1 LVGPGPHERGPV
13 QSTLK
18 LSPETLRSLGSM
30 EGAYVLPIV
39 ERQKR
44 GPAAPAPSKKLNPWP
59 GWAVA
64 AAVTAIAYAIHY
76 LPFPP
81 FRVEGASGV
90 RRPVSAAILAIFA
103 GALAAGILPL
113 SNAAS
118 RQIFEGAKH
127 AVRRTIPL
135 TIVLTG
141 ATLSFANATAVG
153 FRACAVIIAT
163 MTAAMASAWIFGK
176 MFGVWP
182 RTALLIGAGTAICG
196 NSAIVAV
203 APLIDAEDRDLMLS
217 MGAINVLGLALMF
230 VSPFIGGAI
239 GFDDNGY
246 GVWAGSTIHA
256 VPQAVAAGFAF
267 SEKAGGVATL
277 VKLVRVAL
285 LAPLLLVLAFGYA
298 RSRQGKDKAGVTV
311 HYGRLVPPFLWGF
324 FGLFLLNSLRLL
336 PVLQFQSGYSVNL
349 AEVLAEAG
357 NITLALSMAAMGL
370 EINLKMFVK
379 VGGAA
384 VAVGAAASITAC
396 VVSWVMIR
404 ALL

>member
-1 LVGPGPHERGPV
+1 V
-13 QSTLK
+13 QPTLK

-39 ERQKR
+39 EREKR
-44 GPAAPAPSKKLNPWP
+44 GRAAPAPPEKLNPWP

-64 AAVTAIAYAIHY
+64 AAVAALAYAIHY

-103 GALAAGILPL
+103 GALASGVLPL
-113 SNAAS
+113 SKKAS
-118 RQIFEGAKH
+118 RQILEGAKH

-141 ATLSFANATAVG
+141 ATLSFANATSVG
-153 FRACAVIIAT
+153 FRACAIIVGT

-176 MFGVWP
+176 LFGVWP
-182 RTALLIGAGTAICG
+182 RTAVLIGAGTAICG

-230 VSPFIGGAI
+230 VSPFVGGAI

-298 RSRQGKDKAGVTV
+298 RSRQGKEKAGVTV

-357 NITLALSMAAMGL
+357 NISLALSMAAMGL

-384 VAVGAAASITAC
+384 VAVGAAASVTAC

>member
-1 LVGPGPHERGPV
+1 MSGPV
-13 QSTLK
+13 QPTLK
-18 LSPETLRSLGSM
+18 LSPEALRSLGSM
-30 EGAYVLPIV
+30 EGAYVLPLV
-39 ERQKR
+39 EKKAARV
-44 GPAAPAPSKKLNPWP
+44 APAPVPKLNPWP

-64 AAVTAIAYAIHY
+64 AAVAAIAYAIHY
-76 LPFPP
+76 LPFAP
-81 FRVEGASGV
+81 FRVVGASGIV

-103 GALAAGILPL
+103 GALAASVLPL
-113 SNAAS
+113 KKN
-118 RQIFEGAKH
+118 ILDGAKH
-127 AVRRTIPL
+127 AVRLTIPL

-153 FRACAVIIAT
+153 FRAFAIILAT
-163 MTAAMASAWIFGK
+163 MIAAMASAWVFGR

-182 RTALLIGAGTAICG
+182 RTTLLIGAGTAICG

-217 MGAINVLGLALMF
+217 MGAINVLGLVLMF
-230 VSPFIGGAI
+230 VSPFVGGAI
-239 GFDDNGY
+239 GFNDNGY

-285 LAPLLLVLAFGYA
+285 LAPLLLVLAFAYR
-298 RSRQGKDKAGVTV
+298 RSRKGPGKESVTV
-311 HYGRLVPPFLWGF
+311 HYARLVPPFLWGF
-324 FGLFLLNSLRLL
+324 FGLFLLNSLRWL
-336 PVLQFQSGYSVNL
+336 PVLQFQSGYSVDL
-349 AEVLAEAG
+349 ANVLAEAG

-370 EINLKMFVK
+370 EINLKMFAK

-384 VAVGAAASITAC
+384 VAVGAAASVTSC
-396 VVSWVMIR
+396 VVSWVLIR

>member
-1 LVGPGPHERGPV
+1 
-13 QSTLK
+13 
-18 LSPETLRSLGSM
+18 M

-39 ERQKR
+39 EREKR
-44 GPAAPAPSKKLNPWP
+44 GPARPTVVVEKLNPWP

-64 AAVTAIAYAIHY
+64 CAVAAVAYAIHY

-103 GALAAGILPL
+103 GAVASGVLPL
-113 SNAAS
+113 SHKS
-118 RQIFEGAKH
+118 SKRILEGAKH

-141 ATLSFANATAVG
+141 ATLSFANAKAVG

-163 MTAAMASAWIFGK
+163 MTAAMASAWVFGK

-182 RTALLIGAGTAICG
+182 RTALLIGAGTAVCG

-217 MGAINVLGLALMF
+217 MGAINVLGLVLMF

-239 GFDDNGY
+239 GFDDNSY

-298 RSRQGKDKAGVTV
+298 RSRKGNEKGGVTV
-311 HYGRLVPPFLWGF
+311 HYARLVPPFLWGF

-336 PVLQFQSGYSVNL
+336 PVLQFSSGYSVNL

-357 NITLALSMAAMGL
+357 NISLALSMAAMGL

-384 VAVGAAASITAC
+384 VAVGAAACVTAC
-396 VVSWVMIR
+396 IVSWVLIR

>member
-1 LVGPGPHERGPV
+1 V
-13 QSTLK
+13 QPTLK
-18 LSPETLRSLGSM
+18 LSPEALRSLGSM

-39 ERQKR
+39 EKR
-44 GPAAPAPSKKLNPWP
+44 KSPGRPTVVVEKLNPWP

-64 AAVTAIAYAIHY
+64 AAVTAVAYAIHY
-76 LPFPP
+76 LPFAP

-103 GALAAGILPL
+103 GALTAGVLPVSKKL
-113 SNAAS
+113 S
-118 RQIFEGAKH
+118 RQILEGAKRV
-127 AVRRTIPL
+127 VRRTIPL

-153 FRACAVIIAT
+153 FRACAIIVAT

-230 VSPFIGGAI
+230 ASPFIGGAI

-298 RSRQGKDKAGVTV
+298 RSRKDRVTV
-311 HYGRLVPPFLWGF
+311 HYARLVPPFLWGF
-324 FGLFLLNSLRLL
+324 FALFLLNSLKLL
-336 PVLQFQSGYSVNL
+336 PVLQFSSGYSVNL
-349 AEVLAEAG
+349 ADVLAEAG
-357 NITLALSMAAMGL
+357 NISLALSMAAMGL

-384 VAVGAAASITAC
+384 VAVGAAACVTAC

-404 ALL
+404 GLL

>member
-1 LVGPGPHERGPV
+1 
-13 QSTLK
+13 
-18 LSPETLRSLGSM
+18 M
-30 EGAYVLPIV
+30 EGAYVLPLV
-39 ERQKR
+39 EKK
-44 GPAAPAPSKKLNPWP
+44 GAIAPVPAKAAPPWP
-59 GWAVA
+59 GWAAA
-64 AAVTAIAYAIHY
+64 AAVALVAYAIHY
-76 LPFPP
+76 LPFAP
-81 FRVEGASGV
+81 FRVEGPSGI

-103 GALAAGILPL
+103 GALASAILPIPKTIL
-113 SNAAS
+113 D
-118 RQIFEGAKH
+118 GAKH

-153 FRACAVIIAT
+153 FRACVIIVAT
-163 MTAAMASAWIFGK
+163 MTAAMASAWLFGK

-182 RTALLIGAGTAICG
+182 RTSVLIGAGTAICG

-203 APLIDAEDRDLMLS
+203 APLIDAEDRDVMLS
-217 MGAINVLGLALMF
+217 MGAINVLGLVLMF

-285 LAPLLLVLAFGYA
+285 LAPLLLVLALVYA
-298 RSRQGKDKAGVTV
+298 RSRKDRVTV

-324 FGLFLLNSLRLL
+324 FALFLLNSLRLL
-336 PVLQFQSGYSVNL
+336 PVLQFQSGYSVSL
-349 AEVLAEAG
+349 ANVLTEAG
-357 NITLALSMAAMGL
+357 NISLALSMAAMGL
-370 EINLKMFVK
+370 EINLKMFAK
-379 VGGAA
+379 VGGSALL
-384 VAVGAAASITAC
+384 VGAAACATAC
-396 VVSWVMIR
+396 AVSWVLIR
-404 ALL
+404 TLL

>member
-1 LVGPGPHERGPV
+1 MQP
-13 QSTLK
+13 TLK

-30 EGAYVLPIV
+30 EGAYALPIV
-39 ERQKR
+39 EREKR
-44 GPAAPAPSKKLNPWP
+44 GRAAPAPPEKLNPWP
-59 GWAVA
+59 GWSVA
-64 AAVTAIAYAIHY
+64 AAVAALAYAIHY

-113 SNAAS
+113 SNKAS
-118 RQIFEGAKH
+118 RQILEGAKH

-153 FRACAVIIAT
+153 FRACAIIIAT

-176 MFGVWP
+176 MLGVWP
-182 RTALLIGAGTAICG
+182 RTAVLIGAGTAICG

-298 RSRQGKDKAGVTV
+298 RSRQGKERAGVTV

-357 NITLALSMAAMGL
+357 NISLALSMAAMGL

-384 VAVGAAASITAC
+384 VAVGAAASVTAC

>member
-1 LVGPGPHERGPV
+1 V

-44 GPAAPAPSKKLNPWP
+44 GSAAPASSAKWNPWP
-59 GWAVA
+59 GWVVA
-64 AAVTAIAYAIHY
+64 AAVTALAYAIHY
-76 LPFPP
+76 LPFAP

-103 GALAAGILPL
+103 GALAAGFLPL
-113 SNAAS
+113 SKKAS
-118 RQIFEGAKH
+118 RQILEGAKH
-127 AVRRTIPL
+127 AVRQTIPL

-163 MTAAMASAWIFGK
+163 MTAAMGSAWIFGK

-182 RTALLIGAGTAICG
+182 RTAVLIGAGTAICG

-230 VSPFIGGAI
+230 ASPFIGGAI

-298 RSRQGKDKAGVTV
+298 RSRQGKERAGVTV

-349 AEVLAEAG
+349 ADVLAEAG

-384 VAVGAAASITAC
+384 VAVGAAASVTAC
-396 VVSWVMIR
+396 VVSWAMIR